1 MVTAL
6 LAERAGVRFK
16 AHRSGNDIAE
26 GRLAEVPV
34 TLARPRSYMNLSGR
48 PVAALAAFYKIPPDR
63 LVVIH
68 DELDIPFGALRL
80 KFGGGDNGHNG
91 LRSITQAL
99 GTRDYYRVRFGIG
112 RPPGRME
119 AAVYVL
125 RDFSPAERKDLP
137 LFIDRCADATE
148 TLISKGLADA
158 QNIYHTDWP
167 EELSPMT
174 GDDHALARDLAEQ
187 AGQRLVELRAHGG
200 DPDVLRKAG
209 DRLSHEFLTRE
220 LADRR
225 PGDVVLSEE
234 GADNPARLD
243 ARRVW
248 IVDPLDGTR
257 EFGEPGRT
265 DWAVH
270 VALWERSDGS
280 GPGDLTAGAVALP
293 AQGKVLST
301 AAGERQQCSIDAAI
315 TTSMFHRGREGAPD
329 GGTGLAGGDGGASG
343 RPGGAGGASGRIRIV
358 VSRTRAPQFVRNISD
373 LIDAELVPLGSA
385 GAKVAAVVGGEVDAY
400 VHGGGFYEWDTA
412 APVAV
417 ARAAGFHASRI
428 DSSALAYNQA
438 DLLMPDIL
446 VCRPAVAGVLLQAI
460 REVTNAS

>member
-1 MVTAL
+1 
-6 LAERAGVRFK
+6 
-16 AHRSGNDIAE
+16 
-26 GRLAEVPV
+26 
-34 TLARPRSYMNLSGR
+34 
-48 PVAALAAFYKIPPDR
+48 
-63 LVVIH
+63 
-68 DELDIPFGALRL
+68 
-80 KFGGGDNGHNG
+80 
-91 LRSITQAL
+91 
-99 GTRDYYRVRFGIG
+99 
-112 RPPGRME
+112 
-119 AAVYVL
+119 
-125 RDFSPAERKDLP
+125 
-137 LFIDRCADATE
+137 
-148 TLISKGLADA
+148 
-158 QNIYHTDWP
+158 
-167 EELSPMT
+167 MT

-187 AGQRLVELRAHGG
+187 AGQRLLELRAHGG

-270 VALWERSDGS
+270 VALWERSGPS

-343 RPGGAGGASGRIRIV
+343 RPGGDGGASGRIRIV
-358 VSRTRAPQFVRNISD
+358 VSRTRAPQFVRDISD
-373 LIDAELVPLGSA
+373 LIDAELVSLGSA
-385 GAKVAAVVGGEVDAY
+385 GAKVAAVVDGEVDAY